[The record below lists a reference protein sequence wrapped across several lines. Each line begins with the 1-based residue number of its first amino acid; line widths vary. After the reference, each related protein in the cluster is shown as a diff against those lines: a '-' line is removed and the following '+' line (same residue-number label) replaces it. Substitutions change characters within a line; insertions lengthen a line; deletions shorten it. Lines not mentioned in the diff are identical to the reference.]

1 MTVPLELW
9 PPPPDPLTL
18 DDSEVHV
25 WRIKLDV
32 LTGEVERLRRLLAPD
47 EQARA
52 DRLVFEGDRRRTIAA
67 RGTLRTIL
75 GRYLG
80 TPPDSLRFCYN
91 SHGKPALAGEPGSLR
106 FNVSHS
112 GDLALIA
119 VARARAVG
127 VDIERLRPNMA
138 DEQLARRFFSPPE
151 VASLLAL
158 AERDR
163 QRGFFTCWTRKEAY
177 IKARGEGLSIPLDQF
192 QVSLAP
198 GEPAALLSV
207 QGGGVARWSLHE
219 LRPGPGY
226 IAALAVEGHHLRI
239 KGWSHS

>member
-1 MTVPLELW
+1 MTAPLETW
-9 PPPPDPLTL
+9 PLPPESLALNDN
-18 DDSEVHV
+18 EVHV
-25 WRIKLDV
+25 WRVGLDV
-32 LTGEVERLRRLLAPD
+32 PTAEMERLRALLAPD

-52 DRLVFEGDRRRTIAA
+52 NRLVFEGHRRRTITA
-67 RGTLRTIL
+67 RGALRVIL

-80 TPPDSLRFCYN
+80 VPPASLRFCYN
-91 SHGKPALAGEPGSLR
+91 AYGKPALAGEPGGLR

-119 VARARAVG
+119 VVWRRAVG
-127 VDIERLRPNMA
+127 VDIECLRADVA
-138 DEQLARRFFSPPE
+138 DEQLARRFFSPLE
-151 VASLLAL
+151 VASLLSL
-158 AERDR
+158 PERDR

-177 IKARGEGLSIPLDQF
+177 IKARGKGLSIPLDRF

-207 QGGGVARWSLHE
+207 QGDDPARWGLHE

-226 IAALAVEGHHLRI
+226 IAALAVEGRHLRV
-239 KGWSHS
+239 KGWSFR